1 MNCVV
6 CQMADAN
13 EVVHIKQKIGPL
25 LNVFDGYRPNVVYN
39 DFSSNGST
47 IERHIHALI
56 PNYNGVSG
64 ISPFSGPIKPL
75 IELSC
80 PTEGFFPES
89 SADFQ
94 VVEPRDVVIDLH
106 QPKI

>member
-1 MNCVV
+1 MNCIV
-6 CQMADAN
+6 CQMTDAH
-13 EVVHIKQKIGPL
+13 EVVHIKQKIGSL
-25 LNVFDGYRPNVVYN
+25 LDMFDCYRHNVVYD
-39 DFSSNGST
+39 DFSSNRTT
-47 IERHIHALI
+47 IERHIHAFI
-56 PNYNGVSG
+56 PNYNCVSG
-64 ISPFSGPIKPL
+64 FSPFSGPIKPL

-89 SADFQ
+89 SADFK